1 MRVIYRPKAAAIHR
15 KEKEYRLKIDS
26 IFEMNERDSWSLDQQ
41 FPSTLFD
48 YQILTHLLKFNQ
60 KIKLLPQAGPEY
72 CDPANG
78 IENFQ

>member
-1 MRVIYRPKAAAIHR
+1 
-15 KEKEYRLKIDS
+15 
-26 IFEMNERDSWSLDQQ
+26 MNERDSLSLGQQ

-72 CDPANG
+72 CNPANG
-78 IENFQ
+78 IENVQSN